1 MVKLLIIVAECV
13 FCNVTPFFYLCFIL
27 SDFFVD
33 GFLDILGK
41 FILSFLQLF
50 MVGRCVINFTG
61 MCVKKFLDAPIKMGK
76 LNFGKHCFIIQTN
89 HG

>member
-1 MVKLLIIVAECV
+1 MDIFDQTCLGSTNMQGLLLKQFGKIFFIIVAECV

-27 SDFFVD
+27 SNFFVD

-61 MCVKKFLDAPIKMGK
+61 MCV
-76 LNFGKHCFIIQTN
+76 
-89 HG
+89 